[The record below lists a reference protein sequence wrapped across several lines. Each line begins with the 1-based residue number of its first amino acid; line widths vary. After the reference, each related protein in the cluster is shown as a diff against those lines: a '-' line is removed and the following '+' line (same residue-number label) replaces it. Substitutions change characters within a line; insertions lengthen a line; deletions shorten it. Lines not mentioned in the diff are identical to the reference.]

1 MAQDSLQC
9 LAQLASLHGPVFPD
23 EGAQVDY
30 LAHFIEGL
38 LSTINGQVYL
48 PFVTKKG
55 TFRFSMCLT
64 VVDQQLVIF
73 FLFVCFELY
82 GNLTLIQRHAFK
94 NEQVKIFACLEM
106 SYCNLYSITSNICYL
121 VCRIE
126 IEDSEAVG
134 ISSIISNLITVFPR
148 NVLTAIPSEL
158 FSSFVNCLTHLTC
171 SFGRSAA
178 LEEVVSDH
186 SELLVSLVHKEI
198 YCAFSHDK

>member
-1 MAQDSLQC
+1 
-9 LAQLASLHGPVFPD
+9 
-23 EGAQVDY
+23 
-30 LAHFIEGL
+30 
-38 LSTINGQVYL
+38 
-48 PFVTKKG
+48 
-55 TFRFSMCLT
+55 
-64 VVDQQLVIF
+64 
-73 FLFVCFELY
+73 
-82 GNLTLIQRHAFK
+82 
-94 NEQVKIFACLEM
+94 M
-106 SYCNLYSITSNICYL
+106 SYCNLSSTTSNICYL

-186 SELLVSLVHKEI
+186 SELMVSLVHKEI
-198 YCAFSHDK
+198 YCSLETFLMTSSNFK